1 MAENLPQRRS
11 RRSSGE
17 NWDQFEFRDPQTE
30 AAALSEIEASFR
42 LKRGWNVDGAANVYF
57 RTKAT
62 LAIVGQDVIQE
73 HRFRH
78 RRWARDGCRK
88 ACAAR
93 DLYAYCILC
102 LPSDLHPRTM
112 PVARLL
118 GPLIAKALDYAF
130 AGGTSFHREVTRD
143 LGRLRVVLD
152 KTARERLPAE
162 RSLVTRYA
170 GTAVLF
176 SLRRNAGKP
185 GYYHRT
191 I

>member
-1 MAENLPQRRS
+1 VALKTRF
-11 RRSSGE
+11 RSSGE
-17 NWDQFEFRDPQTE
+17 DWTQFELRDPQTE

-78 RRWARDGCRK
+78 RRRARDGCRK

-93 DLYAYCILC
+93 DLYAYCLLC
-102 LPSDLHPRTM
+102 LPSDFHPRTM

-130 AGGTSFHREVTRD
+130 AGTPSFYREVTRD
-143 LGRLRVVLD
+143 LRRLLMVLD
-152 KTARERLPAE
+152 KAALDRLPAE
-162 RSLVTRYA
+162 KSLVARYG
-170 GTAVLF
+170 GTAVVF

-185 GYYHRT
+185 GSYHRT

>member
-1 MAENLPQRRS
+1 MAINLPQRRS
-11 RRSSGE
+11 KRIGRE
-17 NWDQFEFRDPQTE
+17 NWAQLELRDPMTE

-93 DLYAYCILC
+93 DLYAYCLFC

-112 PVARLL
+112 PAARLM

-130 AGGTSFHREVTRD
+130 AGTPSFYREVTRD
-143 LGRLRVVLD
+143 LGQLLIVLD
-152 KTARERLPAE
+152 KTALDRLPKE
-162 RSLVTRYA
+162 KSIIQSQT
-170 GTAVLF
+170 F
-176 SLRRNAGKP
+176 RRRRILSEPRK
-185 GYYHRT
+185 
-191 I
+191 

>member
-17 NWDQFEFRDPQTE
+17 NWNQFEFRDPQTE

-78 RRWARDGCRK
+78 RRWRQMG
-88 ACAAR
+88 AAR
-93 DLYAYCILC
+93 HVRRGIYMLTACSVFLPTSIRVRC
-102 LPSDLHPRTM
+102 LSRGSW
-112 PVARLL
+112 AR
-118 GPLIAKALDYAF
+118 
-130 AGGTSFHREVTRD
+130 
-143 LGRLRVVLD
+143 
-152 KTARERLPAE
+152 
-162 RSLVTRYA
+162 
-170 GTAVLF
+170 
-176 SLRRNAGKP
+176 
-185 GYYHRT
+185 
-191 I
+191 